1 MNARAR
7 AFLERHLTGRRQG
20 ALGLAIALALAL
32 PGARALLEA
41 SMWRHMVLQYPLWI
55 LVGALLVGVLPSR
68 ARGAAA
74 RWNMSGISGLLLAG
88 GAIAVLMIPR
98 VLDLALVSPL
108 VEIAKCAALVATGA
122 ALRLSWRLAGFVVQ
136 SFFLGNM
143 LLMGAAVGQLY
154 ANSPLR
160 LCNAYLL
167 GDQQRLGNW
176 LTGIS
181 TAVAVIWVI
190 QVMWWIARRESD
202 ARAMAGSQI
211 APRPAPSPPRMDTHA
226 PPPLK

>member
-1 MNARAR
+1 MNKHWRALWAQRLARLPA
-7 AFLERHLTGRRQG
+7 AHQG
-20 ALGLAIALALAL
+20 ALGLAIAIALAL
-32 PGARALLEA
+32 PASRALLEA
-41 SMWRHMVLQYPLWI
+41 SMWRHMILQYPLWI
-55 LVGALLVGVLPSR
+55 LCGALLAAPLPER
-68 ARGAAA
+68 ARAGAAH
-74 RWNMSGISGLLLAG
+74 WNASGITGLLLAG
-88 GAIAVLMIPR
+88 CVITVLMIPR
-98 VLDLALVSPL
+98 VLDLALIDPVI
-108 VEIAKCAALVATGA
+108 EISKCAALLTTGA

-176 LTGIS
+176 LSGIS
-181 TAVAVIWVI
+181 TAVAVAWLI
-190 QVMWWIARRESD
+190 QVIWWIMRREAD

-211 APRPAPSPPRMDTHA
+211 RANAHPPEPNASRPLP
-226 PPPLK
+226 

>member
-1 MNARAR
+1 MNGHWRAR
-7 AFLERHLTGRRQG
+7 LARRFTGGRQG
-20 ALGLAIALALAL
+20 ALGLAIAAALAL
-32 PGARALLEA
+32 PASRAVLEA

-55 LVGALLVGVLPSR
+55 LAGALLMGLLPAR
-68 ARGAAA
+68 ARDAAA
-74 RWNMSGISGLLLAG
+74 RWNLSGISGLLLAG
-88 GAIAVLMIPR
+88 SVITVLMIPR
-98 VLDLALVSPL
+98 VLDLALVSLP
-108 VEIAKCAALVATGA
+108 VEAAKCAALLAAGA

-211 APRPAPSPPRMDTHA
+211 RPGDPPAGPGASHSSQ
-226 PPPLK
+226 

>member
-1 MNARAR
+1 MNGHWQ
-7 AFLERHLTGRRQG
+7 ERLAQHLTAGRHG
-20 ALGLAIALALAL
+20 TLGLAIAIALVLPASRAAL
-32 PGARALLEA
+32 ES

-55 LVGALLVGVLPSR
+55 LSGALLMGALPPR
-68 ARGAAA
+68 AHSAAA
-74 RWNMSGISGLLLAG
+74 RWNLSGISGLLLAG
-88 GAIAVLMIPR
+88 SVITVLMIPR
-98 VLDLALVSPL
+98 VLDLALVQPS
-108 VEIAKCAALVATGA
+108 VELAKCAALLAAGG

-176 LTGIS
+176 LTGLS
-181 TAVAVIWVI
+181 TAVAVLWLVQVI
-190 QVMWWIARRESD
+190 WWIMRRESD
-202 ARAMAGSQI
+202 ARAMAGAQI
-211 APRPAPSPPRMDTHA
+211 RTDAARTGGGTSLPRQ
-226 PPPLK
+226 